1 MDTKAKITEH
11 LGFDDFWLSFGGKA
25 LENGRTLVDCN
36 VRPWSMLDLVSR
48 VRGGMQLEITKENGD
63 KLKISVDSSK
73 TELDLE
79 SAFSSRNMDKLEC
92 SC

>member
-1 MDTKAKITEH
+1 M
-11 LGFDDFWLSFGGKA
+11 SFGGKA

-36 VRPWSMLDLVSR
+36 VRPWSILDLAPR

-63 KLKISVDSSK
+63 KLKITVDSSQIK
-73 TELDLE
+73 LNLDSE
-79 SAFSSRNMDKLEC
+79 FSSRNMDTLEC

>member
-25 LENGRTLVDCN
+25 LENSRTLVDCN
-36 VRPWSMLDLVSR
+36 VRPWSILDLAPR

-63 KLKISVDSSK
+63 KLKITVDTSK
-73 TELDLE
+73 TTLYLNGE
-79 SAFSSRNMDKLEC
+79 FSIRNMDKLEC